1 MKLWREISKELTVHR
16 PHTSDMHHPT
26 LRFLHKWLGFSLFP
40 RSNFR
45 TIRIEELKL
54 LYAMVKRRNVSPV
67 KFMIKQWKKV
77 FDLKGD
83 VECTSLVTRNAQNLG
98 LLKNA
103 SLSYID
109 DIDR

>member
-1 MKLWREISKELTVHR
+1 
-16 PHTSDMHHPT
+16 
-26 LRFLHKWLGFSLFP
+26 
-40 RSNFR
+40 
-45 TIRIEELKL
+45 
-54 LYAMVKRRNVSPV
+54 MVKRRNVSPV

-103 SLSYID
+103 SLSFID
-109 DIDR
+109 DIDHWYIDYEYFVKAHMLKKNNNGQLVMMYLGYTTEILLSDQNLSLYAVNSYL